1 MTIEDFRKQLSA
13 VIRHE
18 SRNQAAANGIRHDAE
33 FGEYRLNAGRC
44 QGLMLAADIVEQYGR
59 EPGDQQG
66 EQQQEASN
74 G

>member
-1 MTIEDFRKQLSA
+1 MTIEDFRKQVAA

-18 SRNQAAANGIRHDAE
+18 SRNQAAANGIRHDAG
-33 FGEYRLNAGRC
+33 FGDYRLAAGRC

-59 EPGDQQG
+59 EPSDGQH
-66 EQQQEASN
+66 ETQEAAN